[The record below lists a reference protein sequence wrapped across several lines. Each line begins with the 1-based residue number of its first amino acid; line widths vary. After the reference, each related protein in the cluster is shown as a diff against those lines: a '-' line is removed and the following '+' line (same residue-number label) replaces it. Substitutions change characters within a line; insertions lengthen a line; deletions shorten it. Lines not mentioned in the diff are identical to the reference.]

1 MQENYLAKWLNNEL
15 TEEEIIQFKKTE
27 EYASYQKIITASSKL
42 KAPEFDQE
50 KALQAINKKRN
61 TNKQTKVIKLNPFKK
76 YISIAAAVILLFG
89 LGYFYTTTL
98 EQTVSTDYAQNNELI
113 LPDNSEVIL
122 NAESKIAYNKNK
134 WDQKRDVS
142 LEGEAFFKVA
152 KGEKFTV
159 TTNQGVISV
168 LGTQFNVETRANF
181 FEVTCYEGL
190 VNVNYN
196 GKDYKVPGG
205 TSFMVVNGNV
215 APLSHVKTLVPS
227 WTLNESTFKSIP
239 LEFVFNELQRQ
250 FNLTVTTKNVN
261 TKQLYTGSFNNKDLD
276 LALKSI
282 SIPSKISYTLE
293 ENKVLFYAEK

>member
-76 YISIAAAVILLFG
+76 YISIAASVILLFG

-205 TSFMVVNGNV
+205 TSFMVINGNV

>member
-113 LPDNSEVIL
+113 LPDNSEVKL

-205 TSFMVVNGNV
+205 TSFMVINGNV

-250 FNLTVTTKNVN
+250 FNLTVNTKNVN

>member
-27 EYASYQKIITASSKL
+27 EYTSCHKIITASNNL
-42 KAPEFDQE
+42 QAPEFDQE
-50 KALQAINKKRN
+50 KALQAINNKRN
-61 TNKQTKVIKLNPFKK
+61 AIKETKVVKLNPLKK
-76 YISIAAAVILLFG
+76 YISIAAAVLLICS

-98 EQTVSTDYAQNNELI
+98 DQTISTDYAQNNEFV

-122 NAESKIAYNKNK
+122 NAESKIAYNKNS
-134 WDQKRDVS
+134 WDKKRDVS

-159 TTNQGVISV
+159 TTNQGIISV
-168 LGTQFNVETRANF
+168 LGTQFNVETRTNF

-205 TSFMVVNGNV
+205 TSFMVINGNV

-261 TKQLYTGSFNNKDLD
+261 TKQLYTGSFNNKDLE

-282 SIPSKISYTLE
+282 SIPSKINYTLE
-293 ENKVLFYAEK
+293 ENKVLFYAQE

>member
-50 KALQAINKKRN
+50 KALQAIDKKRN

-205 TSFMVVNGNV
+205 ISFMVINGNV

>member
-27 EYASYQKIITASSKL
+27 EYTSYHKIITASNNL
-42 KAPEFDQE
+42 QAPEFDQE
-50 KALQAINKKRN
+50 KALQAINNKRN
-61 TNKQTKVIKLNPFKK
+61 TIKETKVVKLNPLKK
-76 YISIAAAVILLFG
+76 YISIAAAVLLICS

-98 EQTVSTDYAQNNELI
+98 DQTISTDYAQNNEFV

-122 NAESKIAYNKNK
+122 NAESKIAYNKNS
-134 WDQKRDVS
+134 WDKKRDVS

-159 TTNQGVISV
+159 TTNQGIISV
-168 LGTQFNVETRANF
+168 LGTQFNVETRTNF

-205 TSFMVVNGNV
+205 TSFMVINGNV

-261 TKQLYTGSFNNKDLD
+261 TKQLYTGSFNNKDLE

-293 ENKVLFYAEK
+293 ENKVLFYAQE

>member
-27 EYASYQKIITASSKL
+27 EYTTYQKIIATSNKMQ
-42 KAPEFDQE
+42 APEFNQD
-50 KALQAINKKRN
+50 KALQAINNKRN
-61 TNKQTKVIKLNPFKK
+61 AAKETKVVKLNPFKK
-76 YISIAAAVILLFG
+76 YISIAAAVVLICG

-98 EQTVSTDYAQNNELI
+98 DQTISTDYAQNNELT
-113 LPDNSEVIL
+113 LPDNSEVFL
-122 NAESKIAYNKNK
+122 NAESKIAYNKNS
-134 WDQKRDVS
+134 WDKNRDVS

-159 TTNQGVISV
+159 TTNHGTISV

-196 GKDYKVPGG
+196 GTDYKVPGG
-205 TSFMVVNGNV
+205 TSFMVINGKV

-239 LEFVFNELQRQ
+239 LEFVLNELQRQ

-261 TKQLYTGSFNNKDLD
+261 TEQLYTGSFNNKDLN

-293 ENKVLFYAEK
+293 EDKVLFYVEE

>member
-205 TSFMVVNGNV
+205 TSFMVINGNV

>member
-113 LPDNSEVIL
+113 LPDNSEVKL

-205 TSFMVVNGNV
+205 TSFMVINGNV